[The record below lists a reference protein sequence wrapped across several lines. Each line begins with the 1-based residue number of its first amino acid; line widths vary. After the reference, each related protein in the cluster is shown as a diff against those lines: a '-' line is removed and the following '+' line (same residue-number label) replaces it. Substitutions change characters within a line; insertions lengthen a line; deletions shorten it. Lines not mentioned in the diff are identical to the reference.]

1 MVEIVSI
8 GIVVLD
14 DILPIAVPLVPGEK
28 HRAARIETVVGGNA
42 ANAARAIARLNGRAR
57 LIARIGDDAA
67 GRDLKDRLAREGIDL
82 SLSQVVAG
90 SATSRSAVI
99 VEPDGARTI
108 VNHLD
113 PALPERPDWL
123 PTVLPAGAAVVLGDT
138 RWEAGARHLFTLAR
152 RAGIPAVFDG
162 DRRPQDVELIDLA
175 SHVVFSEQGLAELAG
190 TADLAEGL
198 ARVARGRSGFYAVTA
213 GSNGVY
219 SFQAGAVRHHPGF
232 TVTAVDTLGAGDVW
246 HGAFALGLG
255 EGMALNAAIDF
266 ASAAAALK
274 CTRPGGGA
282 GTPHRHEVDEFLA
295 RERAGTNG
303 ETRR

>member
-1 MVEIVSI
+1 MVEIVTI

-14 DILPIAVPLVPGEK
+14 DVLPIAVPLVPGEK
-28 HRAARIETVVGGNA
+28 HRARRIETVVGGNA
-42 ANAARAIARLNGRAR
+42 ANAARAIARLKGRAR

-67 GRDLKDRLAREGIDL
+67 GRELQARLEQEGIDL
-82 SLSQVVAG
+82 SLSQVVEG
-90 SATSRSAVI
+90 TATSRSAVI

-113 PALPERPDWL
+113 PALPDQPAWL
-123 PTVLPAGAAVVLGDT
+123 PGTLPANTAVVLGDT
-138 RWEAGARHLFTLAR
+138 RWEAGARHLFIRAR

-162 DRRPQDVELIDLA
+162 DRKPQDLELIDLA
-175 SHVVFSEQGLAELAG
+175 SHVVFSEQGLAELSG
-190 TADLAEGL
+190 SADAAEGL

-213 GSNGVY
+213 GSAGVY
-219 SFQAGAVRHHPGF
+219 SFQAGRVRHHPGF
-232 TVTAVDTLGAGDVW
+232 PVVAVDTLGAGDVW

-255 EGMALNAAIDF
+255 EGMGLDRAIDF

-282 GTPHRHEVDEFLA
+282 GAPHRHEVDDFLA
-295 RERAGTNG
+295 RHGAGMNG
-303 ETRR
+303 ERRQ